1 MIVTE
6 GLEEQLGAILNDPE
20 SMAQIFQMASSLG
33 ASSPSETSTPLM
45 DENMLFSLMQLM
57 QQLQQTD
64 AKQDALLCALK
75 PYLAPDRQAK
85 LDKAMQ
91 IARLSRIAGF
101 AMKNYG
107 GLLGK

>member
-1 MIVTE
+1 MNVTE

-20 SMAQIFQMASSLG
+20 SMAQIFQMAKSF
-33 ASSPSETSTPLM
+33 SPSEASTPPI
-45 DENMLFSLMQLM
+45 DENMIFSLLQIM

-64 AKQDALLCALK
+64 TKQDALLCALK

-91 IARLSRIAGF
+91 LARLSQIARF